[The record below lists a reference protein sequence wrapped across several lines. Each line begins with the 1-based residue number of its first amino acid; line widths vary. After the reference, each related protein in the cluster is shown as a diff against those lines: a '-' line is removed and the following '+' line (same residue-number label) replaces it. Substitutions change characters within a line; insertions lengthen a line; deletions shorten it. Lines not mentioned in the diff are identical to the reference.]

1 MYHFTG
7 KHLSSVGIHPSDT
20 RDQYL
25 RGTFHGY
32 SLQNLLWGVAKPGS
46 YFTHA
51 VYPMKGECC
60 SPISVTFS
68 ASEPDKM
75 HMLNYLLYELR
86 VLNDESRFGNVPAK
100 VSVREEDVSF
110 QRYVLTRFLKILSL
124 MYLYNIDKLKS
135 LVNIMKKLQ

>member
-1 MYHFTG
+1 MESIGRRKIIISVNSIMSYNYVSVILISCLILG
-7 KHLSSVGIHPSDT
+7 KHLSSLGIRPSDT
-20 RDQYL
+20 RDQFL

-46 YFTHA
+46 YFTRA
-51 VYPMKGECC
+51 VYPIKGECC

-86 VLNDESRFGNVPAK
+86 VLNGGSRFGNISAEVPI
-100 VSVREEDVSF
+100 REEDVSF
-110 QRYVLTRFLKILSL
+110 
-124 MYLYNIDKLKS
+124 
-135 LVNIMKKLQ
+135 